1 MPQVASTIVYRLL
14 LIPFDYISTV
24 LSQIIKMARG
34 KAACNKWY
42 EKTVNKSLF
51 FLIGKFKRK
60 SKLEIFVPK
69 MILKYFLQFF
79 PIFFIS
85 QLVLNFHSFP
95 YFLVVTF

>member
-1 MPQVASTIVYRLL
+1 
-14 LIPFDYISTV
+14 
-24 LSQIIKMARG
+24 MARG

-69 MILKYFLQFF
+69 MILKYFS
-79 PIFFIS
+79 P
-85 QLVLNFHSFP
+85 VLSH
-95 YFLVVTF
+95 FLHFSASA